1 MSQTNL
7 FVSDHP
13 LIVHKLTK
21 LRDAKTKPKQFRDLV
36 HELAVL
42 LAYEGTRKCEIQEIT
57 VQTPVG
63 ECVGKSFRNN
73 TSKCDLIKFYTQ
85 LY

>member
-1 MSQTNL
+1 MSNL
-7 FVSDHP
+7 CVSDHP

-21 LRDAKTKPKQFRDLV
+21 LRDERTKPKQFRDLI

-42 LAYEGTRKCEIQEIT
+42 LAYEGTRNCEVSDLT

-63 ECVGKSFRNN
+63 ECVGKSFKN
-73 TSKCDLIKFYTQ
+73 TSKLDQSY
-85 LY
+85 